1 MTTLWNYAV
10 SLPPTMRKVRNF
22 LEQITPQ

>member
-1 MTTLWNYAV
+1 MTTPWNYAV
-10 SLPPTMRKVRNF
+10 SLPPTMRKVQNF